1 MKKFLLSLAILA
13 AASPAW
19 AVSIADWSATPIV
32 SGDKT
37 FTLNST
43 DITDTN
49 VAVNVQDFGSA
60 HQLNLANLAG
70 VTSDFHLNF
79 TVTVS
84 TGPNKIDSANVTQN
98 VFLTGTPSSTTDW
111 ASGTYTDTLT
121 GSDTGAVHAFDTT
134 SLTIDTDSQG
144 LAAGNTLSNITYSFT
159 QATPPAVPEPGT
171 LVLAGLGFA
180 GLVIARRRN
189 AK

>member
-19 AVSIADWSATPIV
+19 AVSISDWQQAPIV

-43 DITDTN
+43 DITDIN
-49 VAVNVQDFGSA
+49 VAVNVQDFGFS
-60 HQLNLANLAG
+60 HQLNLSNLAG
-70 VTSDFHLNF
+70 VTSDFNLNF

-84 TGPNKIDSANVTQN
+84 TGPNKISSANVTQN

-111 ASGTYTDTLT
+111 ASGTYFDTLT
-121 GSDTGAVHAFDTT
+121 GSDTGPVNAFDTT
-134 SLTIDTDSQG
+134 SLTIDTASQG

-159 QATPPAVPEPGT
+159 QTNPTVPEPGT

-180 GLVIARRRN
+180 GLVIARRRT